1 MKPAVAGNET
11 VRKEREKEREKES
24 EGSEGG
30 EGRSAGPQLY
40 ANRTEALGKVSFKQP
55 QQLLKGDEK

>member
-30 EGRSAGPQLY
+30 EGRSAGP
-40 ANRTEALGKVSFKQP
+40 
-55 QQLLKGDEK
+55 